1 MAVGEAVREV
11 RAPIEAVW
19 RFTSDMDNWAPL
31 VTGYQSHE
39 RLSDDESLWTLK
51 GQIGQLSKA
60 VTFRI
65 RITEWDEPSRVAFTL
80 EATNDNVAGSGAFS
94 AAPADGGATTMQVH
108 LELVPGGFQG
118 PMVNALLAPVLPKVC
133 DEFAGTL
140 AAAIE
145 ESHRAAS
152 G

>member
-1 MAVGEAVREV
+1 MAQGEAVREV
-11 RAPIEAVW
+11 GAPIEAVW

-39 RLSDDESLWTLK
+39 RLSDRESLWTLK
-51 GQIGQLSKA
+51 GQVGQLSKA
-60 VTFRI
+60 VTFRV
-65 RITEWDEPSRVAFTL
+65 RITEWDEPSKVAFTL
-80 EATNDNVAGSGAFS
+80 DATNDNVAGSGSFTAS
-94 AAPADGGATTMQVH
+94 PAEDGATRMQVH

-140 AAAIE
+140 ATAIE
-145 ESHRAAS
+145 ESHRAD

>member
-1 MAVGEAVREV
+1 MAQGEAVREV
-11 RAPIEAVW
+11 GAPIEAVW

-39 RLSDDESLWTLK
+39 RLSDRESLWTLK

-60 VTFRI
+60 VTFRV
-65 RITEWDEPSRVAFTL
+65 RITEWDEPS
-80 EATNDNVAGSGAFS
+80 NDNVAGSGSFTAS
-94 AAPADGGATTMQVH
+94 PADGGATRMQVH

-118 PMVNALLAPVLPKVC
+118 PMVNALLAPVLPQVC

-140 AAAIE
+140 ATAIE
-145 ESHRAAS
+145 ESHRAD

>member
-1 MAVGEAVREV
+1 MGEAVREV
-11 RAPIEAVW
+11 GAPIEAVW

-39 RLSDDESLWTLK
+39 RLSDNESLWTLK

-60 VTFRI
+60 VTFRV

-140 AAAIE
+140 ASRSRSRTAP
-145 ESHRAAS
+145 SS